1 MFHCH
6 LAMLRLGEALAT
18 PSRDEGATRVKTLTL
33 LRHAKS
39 TWDDPVERD
48 FDRPLNGRGRRAAA
62 RIGQWLADD
71 GADFDHVRASPAVRV
86 RQTIEGIEDGIR
98 RPLHPMF
105 DARIYL
111 ASAMTLLDIVQGFEA
126 TAATALLIGHNPGLE
141 DLLLLLTPD
150 ADPLRGEAA
159 IKYPTATLAV
169 LDLAVD
175 TWRDTQSGSATL
187 RHFIRPRDLDASLG
201 PDD

>member
-1 MFHCH
+1 M
-6 LAMLRLGEALAT
+6 
-18 PSRDEGATRVKTLTL
+18 KTLTL

-71 GADFDHVRASPAVRV
+71 DARFDHVRASPAVRV
-86 RQTIEGIEDGIR
+86 RQTIEGVEDGLR
-98 RPLHPMF
+98 RPLGPMF
-105 DARIYL
+105 DARVYL
-111 ASAMTLLDIVQGFEA
+111 ASAITLLDIVQGFEA
-126 TAATALLIGHNPGLE
+126 DATRALLIGHNPGLE

-150 ADPLRGEAA
+150 ADSLRGEVE
-159 IKYPTATLAV
+159 IKYPTATLAI
-169 LDLAVD
+169 LDLDVP
-175 TWRDTQSGSATL
+175 TWRDAGAGCATL

>member
-1 MFHCH
+1 M
-6 LAMLRLGEALAT
+6 
-18 PSRDEGATRVKTLTL
+18 KTLTL

-39 TWDDPVERD
+39 TWNDPVERD

-71 GADFDHVRASPAVRV
+71 GVIFDHVRASPAVRV
-86 RQTIEGIEDGIR
+86 RQTIEGVEDGLR
-98 RPLHPMF
+98 RRLAPMF

-111 ASAMTLLDIVQGFEA
+111 ASAMTLLDIVQGFEPTA
-126 TAATALLIGHNPGLE
+126 TTALLIGHNPGLE
-141 DLLLLLTPD
+141 DLLLLITPD
-150 ADPLRGEAA
+150 ADPLRSEVE

-169 LDLAVD
+169 LDLNVE
-175 TWRDTQSGSATL
+175 TWRDAAPGSAHL
-187 RHFIRPRDLDASLG
+187 RAFIRPRDLDASLG

>member
-1 MFHCH
+1 
-6 LAMLRLGEALAT
+6 
-18 PSRDEGATRVKTLTL
+18 VKTLTL

-39 TWDDPVERD
+39 TWNDPVERD

-71 GADFDHVRASPAVRV
+71 GVVFDHVRASPAVRV
-86 RQTIEGIEDGIR
+86 RQTIEGVEDGLR
-98 RPLHPMF
+98 HRLAPMF

-126 TAATALLIGHNPGLE
+126 NTATALLIGHNPGLE
-141 DLLLLLTPD
+141 DLLLLITPD
-150 ADPLRGEAA
+150 ADPLRSEVE

-169 LDLAVD
+169 LDLNIE
-175 TWRDTQSGSATL
+175 TWRDAAPGCAHL
-187 RHFIRPRDLDASLG
+187 RAFIRPRDLDASLG

>member
-1 MFHCH
+1 M
-6 LAMLRLGEALAT
+6 
-18 PSRDEGATRVKTLTL
+18 KTLTL

-39 TWDDPVERD
+39 TWDDPVARD

-62 RIGQWLADD
+62 RIGQWLADE
-71 GADFDHVRASPAVRV
+71 GSIFDDVRASPAVRV
-86 RQTIEGIEDGIR
+86 RQTIEGIEDGLR
-98 RPLHPMF
+98 RPLHPVF

-111 ASAMTLLDIVQGFEA
+111 ASAVTLLDIVQGFGEA
-126 TAATALLIGHNPGLE
+126 DRALLIGHNPGLE

-150 ADPLRGEAA
+150 ADPLRGEVE
-159 IKYPTATLAV
+159 IKYPTATLAI
-169 LDLAVD
+169 LDLDVT
-175 TWRDTQSGSATL
+175 TWRDVGPGSATL

>member
-1 MFHCH
+1 M
-6 LAMLRLGEALAT
+6 
-18 PSRDEGATRVKTLTL
+18 KTLTL

-62 RIGQWLADD
+62 RIGQWLRDEGRGDD
-71 GADFDHVRASPAVRV
+71 GAPFDHVRASPAVRV
-86 RQTIEGIEDGIR
+86 RQTIEGVEDGLR
-98 RPLHPMF
+98 RRLNPMF

-111 ASAMTLLDIVQGFEA
+111 ASAVTLLDIVQGFEES
-126 TAATALLIGHNPGLE
+126 AATALLIGHNPGLE
-141 DLLLLLTPD
+141 DLLLLVTPD
-150 ADPLRGEAA
+150 ADPLRGEAE

-169 LDLAVD
+169 LDLDIA
-175 TWRDTQSGSATL
+175 TWRDAGAGCAHL

>member
-1 MFHCH
+1 M
-6 LAMLRLGEALAT
+6 
-18 PSRDEGATRVKTLTL
+18 KTLTL

-39 TWDDPVERD
+39 TWNDPVERD

-62 RIGQWLADD
+62 RIGQWLADEVPVA
-71 GADFDHVRASPAVRV
+71 GAPGAGASCMGGIVFDHVRASPAVRV
-86 RQTIEGIEDGIR
+86 RQTIEGVEDGLR
-98 RPLHPMF
+98 RSLAPMF

-111 ASAMTLLDIVQGFEA
+111 ASAMTLLDIVQGFEEGA
-126 TAATALLIGHNPGLE
+126 TTALLIGHNPGLE
-141 DLLLLLTPD
+141 DLLLLLTPA
-150 ADPLRGEAA
+150 ADPLRGEVE

-169 LDLAVD
+169 LDLDIAA
-175 TWRDTQSGSATL
+175 WRDAAAGCAHL

>member
-1 MFHCH
+1 M
-6 LAMLRLGEALAT
+6 
-18 PSRDEGATRVKTLTL
+18 KTLTL

-62 RIGQWLADD
+62 RIGQWLGDD
-71 GADFDHVRASPAVRV
+71 GAMFDHVHASPAVRV
-86 RQTIEGIEDGIR
+86 RQTIEGVEDGLR
-98 RPLHPMF
+98 RSLLAMF

-111 ASAMTLLDIVQGFEA
+111 ASAVTLLDIVQGFEA
-126 TAATALLIGHNPGLE
+126 TAKTALLIGHNPGLE
-141 DLLLLLTPD
+141 DLLLLVTPD
-150 ADPLRGEAA
+150 ADPLRGEAEV
-159 IKYPTATLAV
+159 KYPTATLAI
-169 LDLAVD
+169 LDLDIA
-175 TWRDTQSGSATL
+175 TWRDAASGCATL

>member
-1 MFHCH
+1 M
-6 LAMLRLGEALAT
+6 
-18 PSRDEGATRVKTLTL
+18 KTLTL

-39 TWDDPVERD
+39 TWDDPVARD

-62 RIGQWLADD
+62 RIGQWLADEGLGD
-71 GADFDHVRASPAVRV
+71 GETAEGPVFDLVRASPAVRV
-86 RQTIEGIEDGIR
+86 RQTIEGVEDGLR
-98 RPLHPMF
+98 RPLGALFEP
-105 DARIYL
+105 RIYL
-111 ASAMTLLDIVQGFEA
+111 ASAVTLLDIVQGFA
-126 TAATALLIGHNPGLE
+126 PDAASALLIGHNPGLE

-150 ADPLRGEAA
+150 ADPLRGEAE
-159 IKYPTATLAV
+159 IKYPTATLAI

-175 TWRDTQSGSATL
+175 TWRDAGAGCATL

>member
-1 MFHCH
+1 M
-6 LAMLRLGEALAT
+6 
-18 PSRDEGATRVKTLTL
+18 KTLTL

-62 RIGQWLADD
+62 RIGQWLRDEGLADD
-71 GADFDHVRASPAVRV
+71 GAAFDEVRASPAIRV
-86 RQTIEGIEDGIR
+86 RQTIEGVEDGLH
-98 RPLHPMF
+98 RPLKPIF
-105 DARIYL
+105 DPRIYL
-111 ASAMTLLDIVQGFEA
+111 ASAVTLLDIVQGF
-126 TAATALLIGHNPGLE
+126 AAETSRALLIGHNPGLE

-159 IKYPTATLAV
+159 IKYPTATLAI
-169 LDLAVD
+169 LDLD
-175 TWRDTQSGSATL
+175 IREWRDAGSGCATL
-187 RHFIRPRDLDASLG
+187 RHFVRPRDLDASLG

>member
-1 MFHCH
+1 M
-6 LAMLRLGEALAT
+6 
-18 PSRDEGATRVKTLTL
+18 KTLTL

-62 RIGQWLADD
+62 RIGQWLRDEGQDDD
-71 GADFDHVRASPAVRV
+71 GPAFDHVRASPAVRV
-86 RQTIEGIEDGIR
+86 RQTIEGVEDGLR
-98 RPLHPMF
+98 RPLKPMF

-111 ASAMTLLDIVQGFEA
+111 ASAVTLLDIVQGFEPG
-126 TAATALLIGHNPGLE
+126 AATALLIGHNPGLE

-150 ADPLRGEAA
+150 ADPLRGQAE
-159 IKYPTATLAV
+159 IKYPTATLAI
-169 LDLAVD
+169 LDLAID
-175 TWRDTQSGSATL
+175 TWRDAQSGSATL

>member
-1 MFHCH
+1 M
-6 LAMLRLGEALAT
+6 
-18 PSRDEGATRVKTLTL
+18 KTLTL

-62 RIGQWLADD
+62 RIGQWLRDEEAVFDD
-71 GADFDHVRASPAVRV
+71 VRASPAVRV
-86 RQTIEGIEDGIR
+86 RQTIEGIEDGLR
-98 RPLHPMF
+98 RPLRAVFEP
-105 DARIYL
+105 RIYL
-111 ASAMTLLDIVQGFEA
+111 ASAVTLLDIVQGFGDA
-126 TAATALLIGHNPGLE
+126 GGALLIGHNPGLE

-150 ADPLRGEAA
+150 ADPLREQAE
-159 IKYPTATLAV
+159 IKYPTATLAI

-175 TWRDTQSGSATL
+175 AWRDAGPGSATL
-187 RHFIRPRDLDASLG
+187 RHFVRPRDLDASLG